1 MSHKFYERYLCRRRL
16 IKIRKLYTDV
26 FKGSQWRSSLFSSS
40 SVCEV
45 MQCRLPAT
53 ICIHNATLSH
63 PIQCN
68 VRVSAYW
75 FSYFMENGGKTV
87 KCAFKKLNLAVV
99 LLLTL
104 CMLMRQYC
112 ITQPPSLSHV
122 SVHTHTK
129 HTCTHFLSI
138 SHSISLPLFLIGN
151 VAVAVVVVG
160 WGGESAGVEW
170 SC

>member
-1 MSHKFYERYLCRRRL
+1 
-16 IKIRKLYTDV
+16 
-26 FKGSQWRSSLFSSS
+26 
-40 SVCEV
+40 
-45 MQCRLPAT
+45 
-53 ICIHNATLSH
+53 
-63 PIQCN
+63 
-68 VRVSAYW
+68 
-75 FSYFMENGGKTV
+75 MENGGKTV

-122 SVHTHTK
+122 SVHAHTK

-151 VAVAVVVVG
+151 VAVVVVVVG
-160 WGGESAGVEW
+160 WGGESAGVE
-170 SC
+170 

>member
-1 MSHKFYERYLCRRRL
+1 
-16 IKIRKLYTDV
+16 
-26 FKGSQWRSSLFSSS
+26 
-40 SVCEV
+40 
-45 MQCRLPAT
+45 
-53 ICIHNATLSH
+53 
-63 PIQCN
+63 
-68 VRVSAYW
+68 
-75 FSYFMENGGKTV
+75 MENGGKTV

-112 ITQPPSLSHV
+112 ITQPPLLSHV

-151 VAVAVVVVG
+151 VVVVAAVG
-160 WGGESAGVEW
+160 WWVNRLGWNDRVRGFTED
-170 SC
+170 